1 MNKPSVAP
9 VTNKQLHSSQ
19 SELALCAGSSPIR
32 VVLELCKKI
41 CNHST
46 QKNYLHHNQA
56 GRSGETCVLHNTNT
70 LY

>member
-32 VVLELCKKI
+32 VVLELWKKK
-41 CNHST
+41 HST
-46 QKNYLHHNQA
+46 KKL
-56 GRSGETCVLHNTNT
+56 SSS
-70 LY
+70 

>member
-32 VVLELCKKI
+32 VVLELWKK
-41 CNHST
+41 NHST
-46 QKNYLHHNQA
+46 KKL
-56 GRSGETCVLHNTNT
+56 SSS
-70 LY
+70 